1 MTATAQ
7 PLWLSPR
14 SLAAAAAVSAALLW
28 SSMSGDLLRPLLSGE
43 AIRSVP
49 YLRSAL
55 ISLADAL
62 VMAAFVSL
70 AAGRGPAA
78 VLALTGLN
86 TPILR
91 PVAWGALVLAPAAL
105 VCLAFTPMAEGVSSA
120 DIAWLAI
127 GGPVIEEI
135 VYRGLAIGALMRLSG
150 WRFLPAALLPALFFG
165 AAHAWA
171 GKDPMD
177 VAGVVAITGAGGLLF
192 GWLYARWR
200 FNLWPAIILHVGL
213 NALWLIFALGENAV
227 GGWFGN
233 AVRLA
238 VVIFAIAGTL
248 MLAPRKP

>member
-1 MTATAQ
+1 MTANAQ

-14 SLAAAAAVSAALLW
+14 PLAVAASVSAALIW
-28 SSMSGDLLRPLLSGE
+28 SSISGDLLRPLLSAD

-62 VMAAFVSL
+62 VMVALISL
-70 AAGRGPAA
+70 AASRGPVAA
-78 VLALTGLN
+78 LAVAGLN
-86 TPILR
+86 APILR
-91 PVAWGALVLAPAAL
+91 PAAWGALVFVPASL
-105 VCLAFTPMAEGVSSA
+105 VCLAFAPIADSVSSA

-135 VYRGLAIGALMRLSG
+135 VYRGLAVGTLMRLCG

-171 GKDPMD
+171 GKDPAD
-177 VAGVVAITGAGGLLF
+177 ITGVVAITGAGGLLF

-213 NALWLIFALGENAV
+213 NALWLVFAFGDNAV

-233 AVRLA
+233 AVRLGA
-238 VVIFAIAGTL
+238 VILAIAGTL
-248 MLAPRKP
+248 IIAPRKT